1 MNRSGRFKNNMNALL
16 IPIDISFQ
24 DMLFDIDYVQILL
37 KAANT
42 KKIL

>member
-1 MNRSGRFKNNMNALL
+1 MAKQIGSFKNGMNALL

-24 DMLFDIDYVQILL
+24 DMLFNLDYIQILL

-42 KKIL
+42 